1 MSAALASRLSEV
13 IERWVGRVTLA
24 VAWAIL
30 LLLLAVTGVHVI
42 GRQFLHVG
50 SEALAELAGDLFF
63 GLTMASFGFAYLK
76 DGHVRVD
83 VLRERLGARG
93 RAWIE
98 LLGCLLIAVPIGVL
112 LVDYGT
118 RSAWLSLQQA
128 ERSNALGD
136 LPVQWMVKAA
146 VPLGFLSFSLS
157 AASVAIRNWLFLVG
171 RGPGPAPRDDDASA
185 MAGPRAAAGAEG
197 DTP

>member
-1 MSAALASRLSEV
+1 M
-13 IERWVGRVTLA
+13 
-24 VAWAIL
+24 
-30 LLLLAVTGVHVI
+30 I
-42 GRQFLHVG
+42 GRQFLDVG

-63 GLTMASFGFAYLK
+63 GLAMVSFGFAYLE

-83 VLRERLGARG
+83 VLRERLGARR

-136 LPVQWMVKAA
+136 LPVQWMVKAV

-157 AASVAIRNWLFLVG
+157 AASVAIRNWLFLIG
-171 RGPGPAPRDDDASA
+171 RGLGPAPRDDDASA
-185 MAGPRAAAGAEG
+185 MAGPRAAAGADG
-197 DTP
+197 GTP